1 MDKDQK
7 KWLKVWLV
15 ISLVTIIYAVTIG
28 QHPDWI
34 HPDQKISH
42 INSCDTDALY
52 LDSISNDTIYE
63 NYNAEHHSKG
73 HNSMDAD
80 DEEYWNSVNR
90 EKTLRDAGQDRAADI
105 EHKSRIE
112 YLEDGG
118 YHSQDGGSQVQFQG
132 SQEQKDQLEQM
143 DRMGW

>member
-28 QHPDWI
+28 QHPNWI

-63 NYNAEHHSKG
+63 NYNAEHNSKD
-73 HNSMDAD
+73 HNSMDED

-90 EKTLRDAGQDRAADI
+90 EKSLRDAGQDGAADI

-112 YLEDGG
+112 YLQGGG

-132 SQEQKDQLEQM
+132 SQEQKEQLEDM
-143 DRMGW
+143 DKRGW

>member
-63 NYNAEHHSKG
+63 NYNAEHNSKD
-73 HNSMDAD
+73 HNSMDED
-80 DEEYWNSVNR
+80 GEEYWNSVNR
-90 EKTLRDAGQDRAADI
+90 EKSLRDAGQDGAADI

-112 YLEDGG
+112 YLQGGG

-132 SQEQKDQLEQM
+132 SQEQKEQLEDM
-143 DRMGW
+143 DKRGW

>member
-63 NYNAEHHSKG
+63 NCNAEHHLKG

-90 EKTLRDAGQDRAADI
+90 EKTLREAGQDRAADI

>member
-63 NYNAEHHSKG
+63 NCNAEHHLKG

>member
-28 QHPDWI
+28 QHPNWI

-63 NYNAEHHSKG
+63 NCNAEHHLKG